1 MKKRIILRFKRSNI
15 DKPVVYRLAKDFD
28 LIFNILRA
36 SVSPRAESMMVLEV
50 EGDEAAFAAGVEYLK
65 KAGLDIEPIEQ
76 DISRDEERCVH
87 CGMCTSV
94 CATDALEI
102 DRETMKVR
110 FNYEKCVGCEFCVK
124 VCPVKAMHVFFQ

>member
-1 MKKRIILRFKRSNI
+1 
-15 DKPVVYRLAKDFD
+15 
-28 LIFNILRA
+28 
-36 SVSPRAESMMVLEV
+36 
-50 EGDEAAFAAGVEYLK
+50 
-65 KAGLDIEPIEQ
+65 
-76 DISRDEERCVH
+76 
-87 CGMCTSV
+87 MCTSV